1 MNFLSPKGLW
11 LSLLES
17 FRISFNDLTNFT
29 FVKSN
34 VPLQRV
40 LTIKNSWAN
49 GTFVTDLIRIIHIFL
64 RKNDFEPLVLVA
76 TRATIN
82 RVRGNVFMLIEMN
95 LEFIR

>member
-1 MNFLSPKGLW
+1 MVIIEITLDIT
-11 LSLLES
+11 SLHE
-17 FRISFNDLTNFT
+17 TNFT

-40 LTIKNSWAN
+40 LTIKNPWAN
-49 GTFVTDLIRIIHIFL
+49 GALVTDFISIIRIFL
-64 RKNDFEPLVLVA
+64 RENDFEPLVLVA
-76 TRATIN
+76 TRATTID

>member
-1 MNFLSPKGLW
+1 M
-11 LSLLES
+11 
-17 FRISFNDLTNFT
+17 
-29 FVKSN
+29 
-34 VPLQRV
+34 PLQRV